1 MTPRDDEDIPEAGPG
16 RTWSR
21 YMEQKYRTV
30 FRRFRR
36 PVELKPLLATQSE
49 IELLKYRM
57 VSEEGFRIEEPIVV
71 YRGRMGSSYI
81 VDGHTRARVRWDAGE
96 EDIDAVVL
104 TCRDVQVDAELEGQA
119 TRAGGGEP
127 MHIWEVPI
135 TDRLGEG
142 SEAWRRRR
150 RQLVN
155 GTDHDPDE
163 RGSSEVEPDE

>member
-1 MTPRDDEDIPEAGPG
+1 MTPDRERSDIPEAGPG

-21 YMEQKYRTV
+21 YMEQKWDTV

-57 VSEEGFRIEEPIVV
+57 VSEEDFRVEEPIVV

-104 TCRDVQVDAELEGQA
+104 TSSDVQVDTELEAQA
-119 TRAGGGEP
+119 TRAGGGES
-127 MHIWEVPI
+127 MHIWDVPI
-135 TDRLGEG
+135 VDRLGEG
-142 SEAWRRRR
+142 SEAWHRR
-150 RQLVN
+150 RQQLMN
-155 GTDHDPDE
+155 GARRERDE
-163 RGSSEVEPDE
+163 KSD